1 MEYREL
7 GRTGVFVS
15 AVSLGTMTFGGK
27 SSPIWSTVGALSQDE
42 SQHLVDAALDAGVNL
57 FSTADAYGDGE
68 AEEILGR
75 TLGSRRE
82 DVLVSTKVAMRVG
95 SGPNEFGVSRLH
107 VMRSIE
113 RSLRRLGTDYIDIY
127 MIHTFDQHTALED
140 TLTALDDAVHQ
151 GKIRYLGASNIA
163 AWQAMKALGVVQRL
177 GLTGLAALESYYSL
191 VGRQIE
197 AEILPMAQDQHIG
210 HITYSPL
217 AGGLLSGKFD
227 RTGTTDETARWAKA
241 QQPPVDIEL
250 AYSVIDALRAVA
262 QRHGTSV
269 ARVALAWVL
278 ARPGVTSVSLG
289 AKRPAQLADNLGA
302 LDVRLEPKDIEELD
316 AASAPATPAY
326 PNYMQDQYL
335 AFMRPASA

>member
-27 SSPIWSTVGALSQDE
+27 ASPIWSTVGALSQEE
-42 SQHLVDAALDAGVNL
+42 SQRLVDTALESGVNL
-57 FSTADAYGDGE
+57 FSTADAYGDGD

-75 TLGSRRE
+75 ALGSRRE
-82 DVLVSTKVAMRVG
+82 DVLVSSKVAMRVG

-113 RSLRRLGTDYIDIY
+113 RSLRRLGTDHIDIY
-127 MIHTFDQHTALED
+127 MVHTFDAHTAVED
-140 TLTALDDAVHQ
+140 TMAALDDAVHQ
-151 GKIRYLGASNIA
+151 GKIRYIGASNIA
-163 AWQAMKALGVVQRL
+163 AWQAMKALGVAEAR
-177 GLTGLAALESYYSL
+177 GLTRFAALESYYSL

-197 AEILPMAQDQHIG
+197 AEIMPMAEDQHLG

-227 RTGTTDETARWAKA
+227 RTGSTDETARWAKA
-241 QQPPVDIEL
+241 QQPPVDL
-250 AYSVIDALRAVA
+250 AQAYTVIDALRAVA

-289 AKRPAQLADNLGA
+289 AKRPEQLADNLGA
-302 LDVRLEPKDIEELD
+302 LDVRLEEKDVDELD
-316 AASAPATPAY
+316 AASAPSTPTY
-326 PNYMQDQYL
+326 PRYMQDQYL
-335 AFMRPASA
+335 RFMRPAS